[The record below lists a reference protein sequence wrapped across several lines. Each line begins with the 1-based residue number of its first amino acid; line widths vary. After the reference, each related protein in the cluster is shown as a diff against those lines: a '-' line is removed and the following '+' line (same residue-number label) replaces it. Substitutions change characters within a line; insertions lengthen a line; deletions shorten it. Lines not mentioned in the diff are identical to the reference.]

1 MAGDYMQG
9 DADNAIQVP
18 FSDDESAAASNDN
31 AADLLDDDKPASS
44 PEEHIS
50 RKQKRQERIKRL
62 LDEGKQS
69 KEELGRLRSEQDG
82 LKGEL
87 ERLKGYVAANENARR
102 PAPHDDGRD
111 PYESRLDAVYERQS
125 SAYQAAQ
132 AEIKSG
138 TFDEAR
144 SKHYERIAREIESE
158 KSAIHAERVLAT
170 REPARRAE
178 QAQQVWVQKYPE
190 VYGNPSAY
198 QFAEATFR
206 RRQALGEAATNQLV
220 DEIMGETM
228 AQFRLG
234 PKRAPSASERSRLS
248 GLPASG
254 GGGSSGGGSSIA
266 MTPAL
271 RRMAAAAYSELPE
284 HEAVKKWA
292 DTTGKRL
299 REKKVL
305 G

>member
-1 MAGDYMQG
+1 MAGDFMQG
-9 DADNAIQVP
+9 NPDDAVQVP
-18 FSDDESAAASNDN
+18 FSDDDSSASDS
-31 AADLLDDDKPASS
+31 DLLDDDKPAGSA
-44 PEEHIS
+44 EEHIS

-87 ERLKGYVAANENARR
+87 ERLKGYVAANENSRR
-102 PAPHDDGRD
+102 HVPHDDGRD
-111 PYESRLDAVYERQS
+111 PYEQRLDAVYERQS
-125 SAYQAAQ
+125 GAYAAAQ
-132 AEIKSG
+132 AEIKAG
-138 TFDEAR
+138 TFDEGR
-144 SKHYERIAREIESE
+144 SKYYERVARDIESE

-190 VYGNPSAY
+190 VYNNPSAY

-206 RRQALGEAATNQLV
+206 RRQALGENATNQLV
-220 DEIMGETM
+220 DDIMAETM
-228 AQFRLG
+228 AQFKLG

-254 GGGSSGGGSSIA
+254 GGGTSSGGSGIT

-271 RRMAAAAYSELPE
+271 RRMATAAYSDLPE
-284 HEAVKKWA
+284 PEAIKRWA
-292 DTTGKRL
+292 DNEGKRL
-299 REKKVL
+299 RQKKIL
-305 G
+305 